1 MTTSIGS
8 LLAWRL
14 MLPLFLV
21 VPLGLLGVQ
30 EIIFLNDRADAI
42 ASSHDDATG
51 IVKRM
56 EKQQREDPPAIRL
69 DLLDYY
75 QLALSS
81 LVDESRDQRN
91 RIDIVDQDGPRCDWR
106 RDTRVYFL
114 FSEGKPKSFAKLG
127 GGLEYPGSTI
137 ENFERNRVAFIRS
150 GIRNTDEV
158 SIELGARDRPGERQ
172 SLCLNVSSQAA
183 GVLVRF
189 NGGEFVVARMVAF
202 DWAGY
207 FRLLGYG
214 LGFLIA
220 LAMLLGLITWAF
232 NRSVI
237 RRVKRIAET
246 LDVIER
252 DRFTQRVPIEG
263 GLEFAA
269 LGNAINAMIERV
281 GAAQAHLSQVNA
293 YVAHNLRTPVKVAQD
308 LLDGVTA
315 DLPDIDAADLDEIR
329 RQLVELQR
337 RCTQLLEVTKLEMDA
352 HGELTQVHLGDLL
365 TKLIDDVFEYVAEA
379 RDIRLDLILE
389 QTTVLGR
396 EDMFELLIDNILQ
409 NALKFATS
417 GTVVSVSL
425 RNDGSDVLM
434 EVANRGPEV
443 SADLRERIFEQGVTT
458 GGNGLGLY
466 VVRMVAR
473 RHGGD
478 AWAADEPGGFRLIV
492 RLPRA
497 HIED

>member
-1 MTTSIGS
+1 MNILKSMVYGIAGNLFKRRKSATT
-8 LLAWRL
+8 R
-14 MLPLFLV
+14 
-21 VPLGLLGVQ
+21 
-30 EIIFLNDRADAI
+30 
-42 ASSHDDATG
+42 
-51 IVKRM
+51 
-56 EKQQREDPPAIRL
+56 
-69 DLLDYY
+69 
-75 QLALSS
+75 
-81 LVDESRDQRN
+81 SRSYTCQ
-91 RIDIVDQDGPRCDWR
+91 C
-106 RDTRVYFL
+106 
-114 FSEGKPKSFAKLG
+114 GKPVF
-127 GGLEYPGSTI
+127 
-137 ENFERNRVAFIRS
+137 FRNSACLS
-150 GIRNTDEV
+150 C
-158 SIELGARDRPGERQ
+158 GAQ
-172 SLCLNVSSQAA
+172 
-183 GVLVRF
+183 
-189 NGGEFVVARMVAF
+189 
-202 DWAGY
+202 
-207 FRLLGYG
+207 LGYDPE
-214 LGFLIA
+214 LTTLIA

-281 GAAQAHLSQVNA
+281 GTAQAHLSQVNA

-478 AWAADEPGGFRLIV
+478 AWAADEPGGFV
-492 RLPRA
+492 NCA
-497 HIED
+497 